1 MQWYISGIYRI
12 EEPRVITNP
21 LEFPLFFFSLQR
33 FMNITYNVHVKRRQ
47 RALYYDE
54 VTSIM

>member
-1 MQWYISGIYRI
+1 MTFK
-12 EEPRVITNP
+12 EEPQI
-21 LEFPLFFFSLQR
+21 LSSLFSFCLLR

>member
-1 MQWYISGIYRI
+1 MS
-12 EEPRVITNP
+12 P
-21 LEFPLFFFSLQR
+21 LQIPEYSSLCFLELSAQR

-54 VTSIM
+54 VTGIM